1 MAAAP
6 ARRTE
11 GEGEK
16 GGREGGGGGWRWRW
30 QQSTIGSDIRLL
42 DSGTVFWRRPTKIT
56 RLHSEVKVSF
66 SGRVSYDI
74 GSSDRDANSMAT
86 VPRHTTEKKKVI
98 PGR

>member
-6 ARRTE
+6 ARRTK
-11 GEGEK
+11 GDGGK
-16 GGREGGGGGWRWRW
+16 GGREDGGGGWRW
-30 QQSTIGSDIRLL
+30 QQSKIGSNIRLL